1 MAGVKHGNLS
11 NEEFMEEVA
20 RYECVYNLNSNDFK
34 GKNKNANS
42 WGKIGDK
49 FNLSAVEA
57 EVKFRNIRTAYG
69 RYLKRLKRIP
79 SGSGRDA
86 VPREFQNLEWLNP
99 HIAHRPSS
107 INVRSKSPGTVESSS
122 SPASDNEDDFRAEVV
137 DESGESI
144 TMSTSNDSMEAE
156 SSELE
161 EVNESNR
168 VNGETTGE
176 CSNGKTPKSSRGMRA
191 WSRSN
196 GNAGAEVD
204 KAIMITA
211 NSIANHLKQIG
222 AKRKQT
228 EELEDEDSL
237 FCRSLVPR
245 LKRLPSQRR
254 AFVRLQIEQ
263 LLYQT
268 EFTGSRTRPYFLQ
281 NGYGHSTDYPYTHDA
296 NREENPPISKNLFSV
311 MK

>member
-1 MAGVKHGNLS
+1 MAGVGHANVY

-20 RYECVYNLNSNDFK
+20 RYECVYHRNSKDFK
-34 GKNKNANS
+34 DKNKKANS
-42 WGKIGDK
+42 WQKIGEK
-49 FNLSAVEA
+49 FNLSAREA

-69 RYLKRLKRIP
+69 RYLKRLKTIP

-99 HIAHRPSS
+99 HIGHRPSS
-107 INVRSKSPGTVESSS
+107 TNVRSKSPGTVESSS
-122 SPASDNEDDFRAEVV
+122 SPASDNEDDFHAEVV
-137 DESGESI
+137 DESEESI
-144 TMSTSNDSMEAE
+144 TISTSNDSTEAE
-156 SSELE
+156 SPELE

-168 VNGETTGE
+168 VNVETTGE

-204 KAIMITA
+204 KAIMNTA

-222 AKRKQT
+222 AKKKQT
-228 EELEDEDSL
+228 EEPDDEDSL

-268 EFTGSRTRPYFLQ
+268 EFTGSRTQPNFLQ
-281 NGYGHSTDYPYTHDA
+281 NGYGHSTDYPYTHEA
-296 NREENPPISKNLFSV
+296 NREENPPISRTYFQL
-311 MK
+311 

>member
-1 MAGVKHGNLS
+1 MAGIEHGNVT

-20 RYECVYNLNSNDFK
+20 RYECVYNRNSKDFK
-34 GKNKNANS
+34 DKNKKANS
-42 WGKIGDK
+42 WGKIGGK
-49 FNLSAVEA
+49 FNLSAAEA

-69 RYLKRLKRIP
+69 SYLKRLKTIP

-107 INVRSKSPGTVESSS
+107 TNLRSTSPGTVESSS
-122 SPASDNEDDFRAEVV
+122 LPANDNEDDFSAEVV
-137 DESGESI
+137 DESGES
-144 TMSTSNDSMEAE
+144 TTVSPTNDSIETE
-156 SSELE
+156 SPELE

-168 VNGETTGE
+168 VNGETTGG
-176 CSNGKTPKSSRGMRA
+176 CSNGKTPKSTRSMRA

-204 KAIMITA
+204 KAIMNTA
-211 NSIANHLKQIG
+211 NSIADHLKQIG
-222 AKRKQT
+222 SKRKQT
-228 EELEDEDSL
+228 EDLEDEDSL

-254 AFVRLQIEQ
+254 AFLRLEIEQ

-268 EFTGSRTRPYFLQ
+268 EFTGSRTQPNFPQ
-281 NGYGHSTDYPYTHDA
+281 NGYGHSTDYPYTHGV
-296 NREENPPISKNLFSV
+296 NREENPSTSRTYFQL
-311 MK
+311 